1 MEVLFSIVIL
11 TKNSLSVVPDLI
23 DILFSQKFPFPY
35 EIIFMDNSSTDGT
48 VEYLQSLKQKKN
60 EVQIVHV
67 PEGEFSHSGTRMKAA
82 GIARGK
88 FVVFFTDDVV
98 PIGHDFLDRLTR
110 PVREGKAAA
119 SYGVFQIGGKR
130 EFDPIDA
137 YLHNDHYKIYRDFS
151 EPLTEYCWSLL
162 LPPTRR
168 VLSNFDNCASCIDKN
183 VLLEQ
188 ELPPIPYGEDMIF
201 AKKLILNGYRVAHV
215 KNAKFYHWHKVKFSY
230 MMKRM
235 CIDQHL
241 SIPEF
246 DLYYISSL
254 RGLVKNIVIRVIH
267 RIWAGLFKVKM
278 PVRKKFYWVGYNGKV
293 LVADFLGK
301 YMGTLDGSK
310 LGGIL
315 GFLKGKLYRKKMKI
329 VEEIEVK
336 SILRY

>member
-1 MEVLFSIVIL
+1 MEILFSIVIL
-11 TKNSLSVVPDLI
+11 TKNSLKVVPDLI
-23 DILFSQKFPFPY
+23 EGLFSQKFSFPY
-35 EIIFMDNSSTDGT
+35 EIILMDNSSTDGT
-48 VEYLQSLKQKKN
+48 TEYLQSIKQKKGD
-60 EVQIVHV
+60 VQIVHV

-88 FVVFFTDDVV
+88 YIVFFTDDVI
-98 PIGHDFLDRLTR
+98 PIGDDFLDKLTQ

-137 YLHNDHYKIYRDFS
+137 YLHNDHYKIYKDFS
-151 EPLTEYCWSLL
+151 EPLSDYCWSLL
-162 LPPTRR
+162 LPPVRR
-168 VLSNFDNCASCIDKN
+168 ILSNFDNCSSCIDKM

-188 ELPPIPYGEDMIF
+188 RLPPIPYGEDMIF

-215 KNAKFYHWHKVKFSY
+215 KQAKFYHWHKVKFSY

-241 SIPEF
+241 SIPEYE
-246 DLYYISSL
+246 LYYISSL
-254 RGLVKNIVIRVIH
+254 RGLVKNVVIRVIH
-267 RIWAGLFKVKM
+267 RTWAGLFQVKI
-278 PVRKKFYWVGYNGKV
+278 PVRKKFYWVGYNAKN
-293 LVADFLGK
+293 LAADFLGK
-301 YMGTLDGSK
+301 YIGTLNESN

-315 GFLKGKLYRKKMKI
+315 APLKRRLFRKKTEI
-329 VEEIEVK
+329 VQEIETK